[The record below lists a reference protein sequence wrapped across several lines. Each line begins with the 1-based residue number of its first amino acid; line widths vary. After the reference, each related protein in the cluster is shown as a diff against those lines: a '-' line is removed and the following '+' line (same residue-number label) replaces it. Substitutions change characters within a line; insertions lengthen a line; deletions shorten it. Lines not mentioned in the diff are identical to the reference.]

1 MDLCWFD
8 SGEVGEET
16 SEGAED
22 FFVLAFKTASGLVQL
37 DLAHL
42 IRGGGT
48 IQAWFRLPQK

>member
-8 SGEVGEET
+8 GGEVGEET

-22 FFVLAFKTASGLVQL
+22 FFVLAFETASGLVQL